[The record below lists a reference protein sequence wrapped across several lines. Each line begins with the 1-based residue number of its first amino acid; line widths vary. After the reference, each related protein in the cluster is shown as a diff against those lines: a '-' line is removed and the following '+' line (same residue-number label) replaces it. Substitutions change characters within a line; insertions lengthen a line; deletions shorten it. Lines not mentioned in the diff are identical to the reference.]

1 MKLFARVLAGAI
13 LFAGMGAASAQQQSV
28 NAYVRA
34 MVEDFADPA
43 EILVDDIQLE
53 ELKVGQST
61 EWVFEIDPDTTY
73 YVYGACDDDCSDIDL
88 YAHDADEAEVDAD
101 EEDDATPIM
110 IILPGESGD
119 ELHVVAQLV
128 DCATETCVVGVG
140 VYAEAQ

>member
-1 MKLFARVLAGAI
+1 MKLMTRALAGAI

-28 NAYVRA
+28 NDYVRA
-34 MVEDFADPA
+34 LVEDFADPA

-53 ELKVGQST
+53 ELEVDEST
-61 EWVFEIDPDTTY
+61 EFVFEIDPDRTY
-73 YVYGACDDDCSDIDL
+73 YVYSACDDDCSDIDL
-88 YAHDADEAEVDAD
+88 YAHDADETAVDAD

-119 ELHVVAQLV
+119 ELHVQVQLV

-140 VYAEAQ
+140 LYAEPE